1 MTNARRMMSA
11 RERGDLRLEPEIEE
25 AAQRSYRVPAISR
38 ALAVIELFA
47 RSRRPLTLSA
57 VSRAIGI
64 PKSSCLSI
72 LSTLES
78 CDYIRRFPDHGW
90 GLTFKVYSVGMEA
103 AAGLDIL
110 TFSARILERLR
121 DETGLTAHLALPLGN
136 TIVYAQKVE
145 ASGIVRFDTYPG
157 KVASLHHT
165 AVAPAILAYLEP
177 SELESFLSGYRFTG
191 GTNAAAHTRREYE
204 ERLAEIRN
212 RGYAGENE
220 EGRKGVGC
228 LAAPVFDF
236 SSHVIGSVGLTG
248 LSSDIGEHASV
259 LGEKVMK
266 AARDLSLLAGAAS

>member
-1 MTNARRMMSA
+1 MTNTRRVA
-11 RERGDLRLEPEIEE
+11 NVREGRDLRPERETEEPV
-25 AAQRSYRVPAISR
+25 QRSYSVPAISR

-110 TFSARILERLR
+110 SFSARILERLR
-121 DETGLTAHLALPLGN
+121 DETGLTTHLALPLGN
-136 TIVYAQKVE
+136 TIVYAQKFE
-145 ASGIVRFDTYPG
+145 APGIVRFDTYPG

-177 SELESFLSGYRFTG
+177 AELESFLSGYRFTG
-191 GTNAAAHTRREYE
+191 GTSAAVHTRQEYE
-204 ERLAEIRN
+204 DRLAEIR
-212 RGYAGENE
+212 GI
-220 EGRKGVGC
+220 GC
-228 LAAPVFDF
+228 LAAPIFDF
-236 SSHVIGSVGLTG
+236 SSHVIGSLGLTG
-248 LSSDIGEHASV
+248 LSADIGEHIPV
-259 LGEKVMK
+259 LSEKVIK
-266 AARDLSLLAGAAS
+266 AARDLSQLAGAVS